1 MTEPASW
8 TALVLAGSRRG
19 EGDPVARYRNVRHKS
34 LATAGGVPLLV
45 RVVRALTAS
54 PRIGRLLISL
64 DDPALL
70 DELPELVAWRA
81 SGRLEVL
88 TSAASLSR
96 SVADGFAA
104 AGAPLLVTTADHA
117 LLGPG
122 MLGAFLDAAE
132 TLDVDVAAG
141 LAPEAVIAARFPET
155 RRTYL
160 RFRDGGYSG
169 ANLFALRTQAAERAI
184 AFWERVERDRKQPWR
199 LARALG
205 PALLVGFLLRR
216 WTLEQAMVRVSAR
229 LGVKTAAV
237 AIPIAEAAIDV
248 DKPADLD
255 LVEAILAGREA
266 A

>member
-1 MTEPASW
+1 MTEPTW

-19 EGDPVARYRNVRHKS
+19 ESDPVARYRGVRHKS
-34 LATAGGVPLLV
+34 LATAGGIPLLV

-54 PRIGRLLISL
+54 PRINRVLISL
-64 DDPALL
+64 EDPALL

-81 SGRLEVL
+81 AGRLEVL

-117 LLGPG
+117 LLGPA
-122 MLGAFLDAAE
+122 MLDAFLDAAE
-132 TLDVDVAAG
+132 TLGVDVVAG

-160 RFRDGGYSG
+160 RFSDGGYSG
-169 ANLFALRTQAAERAI
+169 ANLFALSTPAAERAV
-184 AFWERVERDRKQPWR
+184 AFWERIERDRKQPWR
-199 LARALG
+199 LARAFG
-205 PALLVGFLLRR
+205 PALLAGYLLRR
-216 WTLEQAMVRVSAR
+216 WTLEQAMTRVSER
-229 LGVKTAAV
+229 LGVRAAAV
-237 AIPIAEAAIDV
+237 ALPIAEAAIDV

>member
-19 EGDPVARYRNVRHKS
+19 EGDPVARYRHVRHKS

-70 DELPELVAWRA
+70 DELPELVAWRTA
-81 SGRLEVL
+81 DRLEVL
-88 TSAASLSR
+88 TSAATLSR
-96 SVADGFAA
+96 SVADGFTASRP
-104 AGAPLLVTTADHA
+104 PLLVTTADHA
-117 LLGPG
+117 LLEPG
-122 MLGAFLDAAE
+122 MLAAFLDAAE
-132 TLDVDVAAG
+132 APGVDVAAG
-141 LAPEAVIAARFPET
+141 MAPEAVIAARFPKT

-169 ANLFALRTQAAERAI
+169 ANLFALRTPAAERAI

-199 LARALG
+199 LALAFG

-216 WTLEQAMVRVSAR
+216 WTLDQAMVRVSKR
-229 LGVKTAAV
+229 LGITAAAV

-255 LVEAILAGREA
+255 LVEAILAAREA